1 MEQEPPTRG
10 PRNGKPP
17 EMDAS
22 FMAAAFATARSRMS
36 TVPAT
41 VSGYRLFW
49 VREERV
55 GWRDLSAG
63 GPHAILGSHELCDAV
78 LPDAGVALRHVL
90 ATTVELSDG
99 PALRLLDLHTD
110 MPFCLQDGSSQ
121 RSIVGAGAVVARL
134 GWTVFGGVPIEPGR
148 APEAA
153 APMPDLVVTSAASVP
168 RSGRPAS
175 EPDAPAAA
183 TPSSDPKSPE
193 PSSAPEDP
201 ASPAPPAPGQAGAPS
216 QAPRRRTC
224 VTSMPP
230 SKLVANLPPRP
241 PAPAPAVS
249 RSSVRDIVPA
259 APGALW
265 TVTLER
271 EGRAASVT
279 LTDDELALGVVIGR
293 AVNCHDH
300 GLRAVLETSISRGHL
315 LLLHHHDTYEAYD
328 LCSMNGTWES
338 GKAVRRRRLGPERV
352 TLALSNHQPV
362 VLHWHGR
369 G

>member
-1 MEQEPPTRG
+1 
-10 PRNGKPP
+10 
-17 EMDAS
+17 MDAS
-22 FMAAAFATARSRMS
+22 FMAAALATARSRMS
-36 TVPAT
+36 AVPAT

-49 VREERV
+49 VSDGKV
-55 GWRDLSAG
+55 GWRDLTAG
-63 GPHAILGSHELCDAV
+63 GPYAILGSHERCDAV
-78 LPDAGVALRHVL
+78 LPDPGVALRHVL

-99 PALRLLDLHTD
+99 PALRLLDLHSD
-110 MPFCLQDGSSQ
+110 MPFCLQDGSPQ
-121 RSIVGAGAVVARL
+121 RSIVGTGTVVARL
-134 GWTVFGGVPIEPGR
+134 GWTVFGGVPIEPGH

-153 APMPDLVVTSAASVP
+153 APMPELVVTNAASAP

-175 EPDAPAAA
+175 ELVEPEKPPAA
-183 TPSSDPKSPE
+183 TPSSHPESPAA
-193 PSSAPEDP
+193 SSAPEGSGS
-201 ASPAPPAPGQAGAPS
+201 AAAP
-216 QAPRRRTC
+216 APRRRTC

-241 PAPAPAVS
+241 PSPPEVA
-249 RSSVRDIVPA
+249 RSSIRELAP
-259 APGALW
+259 PGAPSAGGAW

-279 LTDDELALGVVIGR
+279 LTDDELSLGVVIGR
-293 AVNCHDH
+293 AVNCHDR

-328 LCSMNGTWES
+328 LCSLNGTWES
-338 GKAVRRRRLGPERV
+338 GKSVKRRRLGSDKV
-352 TLALSNHQPV
+352 VLSLSNHQPV